1 MSMKKSEIIKCIA
14 ESAFANEEMT
24 KSVLGK
30 AIVDSSISV
39 YNAEPDVKNL
49 KSNLESA
56 LYLID
61 QIEEIDSEIIVM
73 KRDNKNGVF
82 SDSDLKQVEK
92 KRKKFIES
100 LKKCLN
106 EI

>member
-1 MSMKKSEIIKCIA
+1 MKKSEIIKCIV

-30 AIVDSSISV
+30 SIVDSSISV

>member
-1 MSMKKSEIIKCIA
+1 MKKSEIIKCIV
-14 ESAFANEEMT
+14 ESAFANEEMI

-30 AIVDSSISV
+30 SVVDSSILV